1 MMTTMTAELDKLA
14 KAAAERGKP
23 YRILIVD
30 DERWV
35 RDVFKD
41 FCDLTQAFEIELA
54 GSGTEAI
61 EKIEAGRFDLVTM
74 DLIMPEMSGVDALS
88 EIKARAPKTPVMV
101 ITGNATD
108 RMVTQAGVQGA
119 CRVMYKPILL
129 EEFVAEVSRSLGIK

>member
-1 MMTTMTAELDKLA
+1 MMTTMNAELEKLA
-14 KAAAERGKP
+14 KAAAGRGKP

-54 GSGTEAI
+54 GSGSEAI
-61 EKIEAGRFDLVTM
+61 EKIEAGSYDLVTM
-74 DLIMPEMSGVDALS
+74 DLIMPEMSGVDALA
-88 EIKARAPKTPVMV
+88 EIKARAPRTPVMV

>member
-1 MMTTMTAELDKLA
+1 MVTMNAELEKLA
-14 KAAAERGKP
+14 KAAADRGTP

-41 FCDLTQAFEIELA
+41 FCDLTQAFEIDLA

-61 EKIEAGRFDLVTM
+61 EKIESGKYDLVTM
-74 DLIMPEMSGVDALS
+74 DLIMPEMSGVDALT
-88 EIKARAPKTPVMV
+88 EIKKRAPRTPVMV

-108 RMVTQAGVQGA
+108 RMVNQAGVQGA

-129 EEFVAEVSRSLGIK
+129 EEFVTEISRSLGVK

>member
-1 MMTTMTAELDKLA
+1 MVTMTVELEKLA
-14 KAAAERGKP
+14 QAAVERGTP

-61 EKIEAGRFDLVTM
+61 EKIDKGKYDLVTM
-74 DLIMPEMSGVDALS
+74 DLIMPEMSGVDALA
-88 EIKARAPKTPVMV
+88 EIKKRAPRTPVMV

-108 RMVTQAGVQGA
+108 RMVKEAGVQGA

-129 EEFVAEVSRSLGIK
+129 EEFVAEVSRSLGVK

>member
-1 MMTTMTAELDKLA
+1 MTAELEKLA
-14 KAAAERGKP
+14 QAATLRGTP

-61 EKIEAGRFDLVTM
+61 EKIETGKFDLVTM
-74 DLIMPEMSGVDALS
+74 DLIMPEMSGVDALT
-88 EIKARAPKTPVMV
+88 EIKKRAPRTPVMV

-108 RMVTQAGVQGA
+108 RMVKQAGVQGA
-119 CRVMYKPILL
+119 CRVMYKPVLL
-129 EEFVAEVSRSLGIK
+129 EEFVTEVSRSLGVK